1 MEIEEEGERGCDEG
15 GLSWMSV
22 IESPKAKSIVRV
34 TITYFDFFFLRYFN
48 RDHVGGGEEEENVE
62 RRRKVGEGDGTG
74 LSRMRP
80 EEGEV

>member
-1 MEIEEEGERGCDEG
+1 
-15 GLSWMSV
+15 MSV

-34 TITYFDFFFLRYFN
+34 TITYFDFFLRYFN
-48 RDHVGGGEEEENVE
+48 RDHVGRGEEEENVD

-74 LSRMRP
+74 LSRKMRP